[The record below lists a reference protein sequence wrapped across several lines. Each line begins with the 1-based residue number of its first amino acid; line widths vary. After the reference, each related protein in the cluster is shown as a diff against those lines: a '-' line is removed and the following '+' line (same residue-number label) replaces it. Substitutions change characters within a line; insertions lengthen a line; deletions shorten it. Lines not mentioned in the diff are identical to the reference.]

1 MRTEEGGKGSSRYRP
16 RLATRAGTVPAKGA
30 VRACRGYHGN
40 RYGEC
45 IMSNS
50 LVKTI
55 CYGLAL
61 AMGVA
66 VIVLNIIAPL
76 APASMG
82 TLLAIGLAALGLAG
96 LQN

>member
-1 MRTEEGGKGSSRYRP
+1 
-16 RLATRAGTVPAKGA
+16 
-30 VRACRGYHGN
+30 
-40 RYGEC
+40 
-45 IMSNS
+45 MSNS